1 MEGGWGLKGLKEI
14 LTKIETLRR
23 DLEEMGVDVKMNI
36 SIDLPLK
43 DLEEPEG

>member
-1 MEGGWGLKGLKEI
+1 MKGLKEI

>member
-1 MEGGWGLKGLKEI
+1 MKGLKEI

-23 DLEEMGVDVKMNI
+23 DLEELGVEVKMNV

-43 DLEEPEG
+43 DLEKAEPR

>member
-1 MEGGWGLKGLKEI
+1 MKDLKEI

-23 DLEEMGVDVKMNI
+23 DLEDLGVEVKMNI

-43 DLEEPEG
+43 DLEEAEG

>member
-1 MEGGWGLKGLKEI
+1 LKGLKEI